1 MRIKAVEP
9 KAPPWPLRPFFW
21 NQRRK
26 YGRVLDA
33 ARVWARALRLFLGVV
48 LLYGGVIDRRD
59 GFARYRRARPDVLGP
74 PAMAAWLT
82 SNNLRQTQFGSPHSM
97 QKPTSR
103 PQP

>member
-1 MRIKAVEP
+1 MRKKTVEP
-9 KAPPWPLRPFFW
+9 KAAPWLLRPFFW

-33 ARVWARALRLFLGVV
+33 ARVWARAPRRFLGVA
-48 LLYGGVIDRRD
+48 LLYGAIDRHE
-59 GFARYRRARPDVLGP
+59 GFARYRRARPDALGP

-82 SNNLRQTQFGSPHSM
+82 SNNLRQTRIGSPHSV